1 MTIRTAHSDDMDAVR
16 RLFVEYTE
24 SLDFDLCFQDFESEL
39 DALPG
44 PYAEPDGTILV
55 AEEAGETIGVV
66 AIKPLGTDDDRLVCE
81 MKRLFV
87 EPEYRGLGIGRDL
100 AAAIVEEAQERD
112 YEVMRL
118 DTVATM
124 HAARSV
130 YRSLGFEKTQ
140 PYYHNPLDD
149 VVYYEKDLR
158 T

>member
-1 MTIRTAHSDDMDAVR
+1 MDAVR
-16 RLFVEYTE
+16 RLFVEYAE
-24 SLDFDLCFQDFESEL
+24 SLDFDLCFQDFENEL

-55 AEEAGETIGVV
+55 AEEEDEVVGVV

-81 MKRLFV
+81 MKRLYV
-87 EPEYRGLGIGRDL
+87 EPEYRGRGIGRDL
-100 AAAIVEEAQERD
+100 ATAIVDEAQERD

-124 HAARSV
+124 HAAQSV
-130 YRSLGFEKTQ
+130 YRSLGFEETK

>member
-1 MTIRTAHSDDMDAVR
+1 MTIRTAERDDMDAVR
-16 RLFVEYTE
+16 RLFVEYAE
-24 SLDFDLCFQDFESEL
+24 SLDFDLCFQDFENEL

-55 AEEAGETIGVV
+55 AEEDDETIGVV

-81 MKRLFV
+81 MKRLYV
-87 EPEYRGLGIGRDL
+87 EPEYRGRGIGREL
-100 AAAIVEEAQERD
+100 ASAIVDEAQKRD

-130 YRSLGFEKTQ
+130 YRSLGFEKTT

-158 T
+158 N